1 MTWYKI
7 KSDLS
12 GGVKVT
18 HAGVITPG
26 PITGDKYKP
35 VGAFITGDPNNP
47 VVSRVTGE
55 KNNPVGAFI
64 TGDPGNPVG
73 SQITGDKLKPVAVQL
88 TGDPEQPVA
97 STVELLNI
105 PRLTLSDIKD
115 IMTPKI
121 RMHIPNYQQMSFKL
135 LGVELFTWCMSG
147 ESEVI
152 TQPYVPNR
160 FEECKIVCPDADM
173 RPFPDDTPRHKQGNS
188 TDFYQPK

>member
-26 PITGDKYKP
+26 PITGNKD
-35 VGAFITGDPNNP
+35 
-47 VVSRVTGE
+47 
-55 KNNPVGAFI
+55 NPVGAFI
-64 TGDPGNPVG
+64 TGDPDKPVGSQLTGVKSKPLASYITGNPSEPIG
-73 SQITGDKLKPVAVQL
+73 SQITGDRQKPVAVQL
-88 TGDPEQPVA
+88 TGDPGQPVA

-115 IMTPKI
+115 IMTPQI

-160 FEECKIVCPDADM
+160 FEECKIECPDADM
-173 RPFPDDTPRHKQGNS
+173 RPFPNETPRHKQG
-188 TDFYQPK
+188 